1 LDNQEPTTPDGARG
15 RLAELKA
22 NSEWRDAFVAG
33 NGPQVAEFRRLS
45 ALAAKGDEQ
54 IISDALAG
62 KAPSID
68 QIFIDPQMRDATHT
82 IEALRGMGIHEEN
95 VARSVLDGSPV
106 SAEERNQASIAKDRL
121 MKDVDWTKK
130 YLAGDGEARR
140 QMGLLNVI
148 LTRSV
153 KESAA

>member
-1 LDNQEPTTPDGARG
+1 MDNQESTTPEAARD

-22 NSEWRDAFVAG
+22 DTKWRDAFVSG
-33 NGPQVAEFRRLS
+33 NGPQVSEFRRLS
-45 ALAAKGDEQ
+45 ELAAKATDRT
-54 IISDALAG
+54 INDAIAG
-62 KAPSID
+62 KAPSMD
-68 QIFIDPQMRDATHT
+68 QIFIDPQMRDATQT
-82 IEALRGMGIHEEN
+82 IEALRGMGIHEES
-95 VARSVLDGSPV
+95 VARSVLDGSAV
-106 SAEERNQASIAKDRL
+106 SADERHQASIAKDRL